1 MPHVLIVD
9 DHTINRRLATAMLRR
24 EGWEVDE
31 VEDGLHA
38 MRWLEEKRPDLILL
52 DISMPDLTGE
62 EVCIRLRAMPEYAT
76 LPIIAYTAH
85 AMPQDI
91 ERFLANGFDA
101 VLTKPISLNS
111 LREALDKVGFSRTA

>member
-1 MPHVLIVD
+1 MPNVLIVD
-9 DHTINRRLATAMLRR
+9 DHTINRRLATAMMRR

-31 VEDGLHA
+31 VEDGLQA
-38 MRWLEEKRPDLILL
+38 MQWLEEKHPDLILL

-62 EVCIRLRAMPEYAT
+62 EVCIRLRAMPEYAK

-85 AMPQDI
+85 AMPQDV
-91 ERFLANGFDA
+91 ERFLDNGFDA

-111 LREALDKVGFSRTA
+111 LKEALAKVGFSHTA

>member
-62 EVCIRLRAMPEYAT
+62 EVCIRLRAMPDYAT

-91 ERFLANGFDA
+91 ERFLNNGFDA